1 LVVVVSEET
10 GIVSI
15 AEGGRLETPIAVEHV
30 AEKLRWYLQDREPD
44 SGEPK
49 SDGVAA

>member
-15 AEGGRLETPIAVEHV
+15 AEGGKLESPIAVEHV
-30 AEKLRWYLQDREPD
+30 ADKLRWYLHDRDPETNKPTI
-44 SGEPK
+44 
-49 SDGVAA
+49 DGATA